1 MICIVITIKL
11 FLSFYLVLLLNIRIK
26 EQMTNNWLNTVNE
39 INRAFQVGLS
49 KSSVQLQN
57 NTKSK

>member
-11 FLSFYLVLLLNIRIK
+11 FWSFYLVLLLNIRIK

-57 NTKSK
+57 NPKSK